1 MSTKIYEAYRIP
13 LNKMGETLLF
23 FKAQFM
29 KSAIEEAKKLST
41 SLKEEYIQK
50 GIDSF
55 KSEWT
60 GTSLSDEDIKKRV
73 RIALALSLLIRSSKR
88 GTVICNIDSFVKVF
102 VDDKHAYFWA
112 VGPLERNTSG
122 IKNLPK
128 YMKDYCYF
136 NNTDKPE
143 DISERK
149 WAARA
154 KKWNKFLSSG
164 HPSLAYPVLT
174 MKEPLET
181 FDSIHHLCKE
191 LTESEDN
198 SDCTGI
204 YFLAQN
210 LLEKEDEENKAKGET
225 DL

>member
-73 RIALALSLLIRSSKR
+73 RIALALSLLIRSSKKR
-88 GTVICNIDSFVKVF
+88 GQLFAILI
-102 VDDKHAYFWA
+102 
-112 VGPLERNTSG
+112 
-122 IKNLPK
+122 
-128 YMKDYCYF
+128 
-136 NNTDKPE
+136 
-143 DISERK
+143 
-149 WAARA
+149 
-154 KKWNKFLSSG
+154 LSSRCLSMTSMLIFG
-164 HPSLAYPVLT
+164 RLARLR
-174 MKEPLET
+174 ET
-181 FDSIHHLCKE
+181 
-191 LTESEDN
+191 
-198 SDCTGI
+198 
-204 YFLAQN
+204 LAV
-210 LLEKEDEENKAKGET
+210 
-225 DL
+225 